1 MLEWDGTKLKEL
13 RKAQKLTQ
21 SDLAEKV
28 GKTFSHISNYE
39 RDKKPPCDVLLN
51 FLDIFKVAPEQ
62 IAKPKVEKV
71 NA

>member
-51 FLDIFKVAPEQ
+51 FLEIFKVTPDQ
-62 IAKPKVEKV
+62 IGKPAKAK
-71 NA
+71 